1 MRPDPDRVADWVARR
16 RAGESTRVIAH
27 EFGVSW
33 SWVSKVTV
41 SAGPFP
47 RPGTPTEA
55 DVKRWVQARRSGV
68 SIAAIVRDEGVSRQR
83 VATATEEFGPFRQRP
98 GSRSEV
104 GVTELA
110 EILGLSLP
118 TVLRWVEAGR
128 VPPPLH
134 PGTRGRR
141 RRWAR
146 GAILQWVAGLDLAV
160 CPQCGARPRD
170 LAKHV
175 SAVHRQR

>member
-1 MRPDPDRVADWVARR
+1 MSQVPDLAAEWAARR
-16 RAGESTRVIAH
+16 RAGESTRVIAQ
-27 EFGVSW
+27 EFGVSP
-33 SWVSKVTV
+33 SWVSRLTV
-41 SAGPFP
+41 AAGPYP
-47 RPGTPTEA
+47 RPGTPTAA

-83 VATATEEFGPFRQRP
+83 VVVATEAFGPFRQRP

-128 VPPPLH
+128 VPPSLC

-146 GAILQWVAGLDLAV
+146 DMILEWISGLDLPV

-170 LAKHV
+170 LARHIG
-175 SAVHRQR
+175 AVHRGR